1 MQKAGFF
8 IILQPKLNILHMR
21 TKITLILLVCV
32 LVGCAKNADI
42 ESVNV
47 PVEPASQTV
56 LPKISKDIST
66 LSADDAIKVA
76 NLFSHVLKYYHMN
89 WGWEGLS
96 NGWFLINKLQPSS
109 DMNLSYNISIIR
121 NIMPAGSTN
130 LEQNQVNTND
140 EIIYDILGRVVT
152 EMTPGN
158 MYIKGGK
165 KFIAR

>member
-1 MQKAGFF
+1 MAGYH
-8 IILQPKLNILHMR
+8 ISDTLNVGHAWVCDGMR
-21 TKITLILLVCV
+21 TYTDPYKEYTLYVV
-32 LVGCAKNADI
+32 MKYWDDTI
-42 ESVNV
+42 EFVEEASVVYN
-47 PVEPASQTV
+47 S
-56 LPKISKDIST
+56 
-66 LSADDAIKVA
+66 VA
-76 NLFSHVLKYYHMN
+76 LAPTTYHMN

-130 LEQNQVNTND
+130 LEQNKVNTND